1 MIVRPAL
8 PEDAEGALD
17 TWRAAQ
23 AGRGRR
29 PNAVRVAR
37 VTEKLQEFWTTVAV
51 EGEEVL
57 AMAHGEPGRLKRG
70 AGDLD
75 PQVLHVSM
83 VFVRPEHQ
91 RQGLGG
97 AVLDALGDVA
107 WSKGFRRL
115 SVWTEAPAFYEAV
128 GFDVAETDGE
138 RTRLIAELEAPLRQ
152 VVVSAEGIRLGQF
165 LKLAELVETG
175 SEGKALLLAG
185 GVEVNGEVETRRG
198 RQMATGD
205 VVRANDQAV
214 EVAPPP
220 G

>member
-1 MIVRPAL
+1 MIVRLAL
-8 PEDAEGALD
+8 PDDRAGALEV
-17 TWRAAQ
+17 WRAAQ

-29 PNAVRVAR
+29 PNAQRVAR
-37 VTEKLQEFWTTVAV
+37 VAVKLETFWTTVAV
-51 EGEEVL
+51 EDDVL

-70 AGDLD
+70 EGDLD
-75 PQVLHVSM
+75 PAVLHVSM

-107 WSKGFRRL
+107 WSKGFRSL
-115 SVWTEAPAFYEAV
+115 SVWSETPEFYQAI
-128 GFDVAETDGE
+128 GFDVAEVDGD
-138 RTRLIAELEAPLRQ
+138 RTRLVAELEAPLRQ

-165 LKLAELVETG
+165 LKLAELVDTG
-175 SEGKALLLAG
+175 SEGKELLLAG
-185 GVEVNGEVETRRG
+185 EVEVNGEVETRRG
-198 RQMATGD
+198 RQMMTGD
-205 VVRANDQAV
+205 VVRAKDHAV

>member
-1 MIVRPAL
+1 MTVRLAL
-8 PEDAEGALD
+8 PEDRDGALE

-29 PNAVRVAR
+29 PNGARVAR
-37 VTEKLQEFWTTVAV
+37 VTEKLEEFWTTVALADDV
-51 EGEEVL
+51 VV
-57 AMAHGEPGRLKRG
+57 AMAHGEPARLKRG
-70 AGDLD
+70 AGELE
-75 PQVLHVSM
+75 PGVLHVDM
-83 VFVRPEHQ
+83 VFVRPDHQ

-107 WSKGFRRL
+107 WTKGFRSL
-115 SVWTEAPAFYEAV
+115 SLWTETPAFYEAI
-128 GFDVAETDGE
+128 GFDATEVDGA
-138 RTRLIAELEAPLRQ
+138 RTRLVAELEAPVRQ

-198 RQMATGD
+198 RQMVTGD
-205 VVRANDQAV
+205 LVRANDHAV

>member
-1 MIVRPAL
+1 VTVRLAL
-8 PEDAEGALD
+8 PEDLDGALD

-23 AGRGRR
+23 AGRGLR
-29 PNAVRVAR
+29 PNAARVAR
-37 VTEKLQEFWTTVAV
+37 VTEKLQDFWTTVALEDDV
-51 EGEEVL
+51 VV

-75 PQVLHVSM
+75 PGVLHVDM

-107 WSKGFRRL
+107 WSKGFRSL
-115 SVWTEAPAFYEAV
+115 SVWSETPAFYEAV
-128 GFDVAETDGE
+128 GFDVAEVDGA
-138 RTRLIAELEAPLRQ
+138 RTRLTAELEAPMRQ

-165 LKLAELVETG
+165 LKLAELVDTG
-175 SEGKALLLAG
+175 SEGKALLEAG
-185 GVEVNGEVETRRG
+185 EVEVNGEVETRRG
-198 RQMATGD
+198 RQMVTGD
-205 VVRANDQAV
+205 VVRTRDQAV
-214 EVAPPP
+214 EVAAPP